1 MNINFAPV
9 DEQFIKQNVENGV
22 YSNANE
28 LVRDAVRR
36 LREADERRAEL
47 FAALQMGEDDI
58 AAGRTR
64 TYTRGFVQSLHERVL
79 SRAAAGEKP
88 KSDVAP

>member
-9 DEQFIKQNVENGV
+9 DESFIKRSVECGL

-36 LREADERRAEL
+36 LRESEERHVEL
-47 FAALQMGEDDI
+47 LAALQLGEDDI
-58 AAGRTR
+58 AQGRTKTYSKGLMQAVRERAAGR
-64 TYTRGFVQSLHERVL
+64 
-79 SRAAAGEKP
+79 AASGEKP
-88 KSDVAP
+88 KSDATP

>member
-1 MNINFAPV
+1 MNINFSPV
-9 DEQFIKQNVENGV
+9 DEKFIKQSVDEGI

-36 LREADERRAEL
+36 LRESEERHLEL
-47 FAALQMGEDDI
+47 LAALELGEADI
-58 AAGRTR
+58 AKGRTR
-64 TYTRGFVQSLHERVL
+64 TYSRDLVQAVRERAIN
-79 SRAAAGEKP
+79 RAASGEKP

>member
-9 DEQFIKQNVENGV
+9 DEQFIKKSVEGGL

-36 LREADERRAEL
+36 LRESEERHVQL
-47 FAALQMGEDDI
+47 MAALRLGEDDV

-64 TYTRGFVQSLHERVL
+64 TYSKGLMQSVRERAI
-79 SRAAAGEKP
+79 SRAASGEKP
-88 KSDVAP
+88 KSDATP

>member
-9 DEQFIKQNVENGV
+9 DENFIKQSVEGGL

-36 LREADERRAEL
+36 LRESEERNVQL
-47 FAALQMGEDDI
+47 ITALQLGEDDI

-64 TYTRGFVQSLHERVL
+64 TYSMGIMQGVRERAIN
-79 SRAAAGEKP
+79 RAASREKP
-88 KSDVAP
+88 KSDATP